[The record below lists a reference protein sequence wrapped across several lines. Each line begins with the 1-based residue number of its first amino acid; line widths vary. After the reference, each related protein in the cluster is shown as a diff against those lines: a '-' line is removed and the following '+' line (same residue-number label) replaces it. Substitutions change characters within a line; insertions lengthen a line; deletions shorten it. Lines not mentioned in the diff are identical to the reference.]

1 MKIRNVSLMFLVVL
15 FAIGALLYAE
25 SESTDKRT
33 YIGLRLD
40 PRPLPDLL
48 VKHMG
53 LSAGQGFR
61 ISNLHRNGPA
71 DEAGLERDDIL
82 IGFQGKD
89 VTDYGQF
96 VNSIRQES
104 AGTEV
109 TLGIIHLGKRQN
121 VKVKLGL
128 FEGQGEY
135 NWKYPLEPVI
145 IQRQIIR
152 PGDVFRKGEEGWERV
167 PLDQIPRK
175 VDLRMAGDLKDGIPE
190 LLKEAYSYSYS
201 DGDQKTYTIVI
212 DGNPNDEDTKVFV
225 RIGETQ
231 YDTTVDKMEGLP
243 QEYRAIAEGA
253 LQDARKS
260 SEEADLEHQLYFRKS
275 DTPSSP
281 SYSPA
286 TQFGPAEE
294 IFEKIEKQMIEMQQR
309 LEKLEKLQEKVLEQ
323 LSDELKKAKSV
334 EQENRQQKV

>member
-15 FAIGALLYAE
+15 FAISALLYAE
-25 SESTDKRT
+25 SESTNKRT
-33 YIGLRLD
+33 YIGFRLD

-48 VKHMG
+48 LKHLG

-89 VTDYGQF
+89 VTDYKEF

-104 AGTEV
+104 PGTEV
-109 TLGIIHLGKRQN
+109 TLEIIHLGKRQN

-135 NWKYPLEPVI
+135 NWKYPLEPAI
-145 IQRQIIR
+145 IQLVR
-152 PGDVFRKGEEGWERV
+152 PRIFERSGEGGWIER

-175 VDLRMAGDLKDGIPE
+175 VGLQVGGDLKDGTPE

-201 DGDQKTYTIVI
+201 DGDQTYTITI
-212 DGNPNDEDTKVFV
+212 GGNPNDEDTEVSV
-225 RIGETQ
+225 RIGDTE
-231 YDTTVDKMEGLP
+231 YPTTVKKMDELP
-243 QEYRAIAEGA
+243 KKYRAIAEGA

-286 TQFGPAEE
+286 TQFAPAEE

-334 EQENRQQKV
+334 EQENKQQKV